1 MKVAITD
8 PALPSRLTQVLADEG
23 VVVMPCDTIYG
34 IVGIAPAS
42 EARIR
47 AIKGREQKSFL
58 QLIVSAEWLNRFSDL
73 ELPEALTALWPGPLT
88 LILPARSSPA
98 TVALRVPDDSL
109 LRELMQEL
117 DRPLFSTSVNRSGEQ
132 PLWRIADIAEAF
144 ESSVDLL
151 VDAGD
156 LQDRLPSTI
165 LDVTSRPYR
174 ILRQGA
180 LEVPPALLEAQ

>member
-1 MKVAITD
+1 MKVAVTD
-8 PALPSRLTQVLADEG
+8 PALPSRLTEVLGGGG

-42 EARIR
+42 EERIR

-58 QLIVSAEWLNRFSDL
+58 QLIVSAGWLNRFSDL

-88 LILPARSSPA
+88 LILPARCSPA

-109 LRELMQEL
+109 LRELLQEL
-117 DRPLFSTSVNRSGEQ
+117 DRPLFSTSVNRSGEP
-132 PLWRIADIAEAF
+132 PLWRIADIVEAF
-144 ESSVDLL
+144 EGSVDLL

-156 LQDRLPSTI
+156 LEGRLPSTI
-165 LDVTSRPYR
+165 LDVTSRPFR

-180 LEVPPALLEAQ
+180 LELPPELLA